1 MTLKINTEGQLV
13 NPEKEIFSFRI
24 YNDGG
29 SKVES
34 LNSLEFFDTIGE
46 LENYIKTNNL
56 KTI

>member
-13 NPEKEIFSFRI
+13 NSEKEIFSFRI

-34 LNSLEFFDTIGE
+34 LNSLEFLSTIGE
-46 LENYIKTNNL
+46 LENYIKINNL